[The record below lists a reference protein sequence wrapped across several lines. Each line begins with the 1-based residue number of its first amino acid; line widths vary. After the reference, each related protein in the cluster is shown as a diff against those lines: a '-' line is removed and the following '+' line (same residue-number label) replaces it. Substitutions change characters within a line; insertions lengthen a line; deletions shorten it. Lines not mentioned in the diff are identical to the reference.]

1 MRPVRK
7 EEYIDKIELRSKIY
21 KLADSIRD
29 GEEDLLE
36 EYNEKVE
43 QYAAITM
50 HQGPASE
57 TDPIAWDLFCELAG
71 GDPGKIIY
79 AGGRRSL
86 NYEEMLRFNRGY
98 WR

>member
-7 EEYIDKIELRSKIY
+7 ELYIDKIELRDEIH
-21 KLADSIRD
+21 KLANLIKD

-43 QYAAITM
+43 RYAAITM

-71 GDPGKIIY
+71 GDPGKIVY
-79 AGGRRSL
+79 AGGRRGL

>member
-7 EEYIDKIELRSKIY
+7 ELYIDKIKLRGEIH
-21 KLADSIRD
+21 KLADLIRD
-29 GEEDLLE
+29 GEEDLLDK
-36 EYNEKVE
+36 YDKKVE
-43 QYAAITM
+43 RYAAITM

-57 TDPIAWDLFCELAG
+57 TDPIAWDLFCEVAG
-71 GDPGKIIY
+71 GDPGEIIY
-79 AGGRRSL
+79 AGGKRGL

>member
-7 EEYIDKIELRSKIY
+7 ELYIDKIELRDEIH
-21 KLADSIRD
+21 KLADLIRD

-43 QYAAITM
+43 RYAAITM

-79 AGGRRSL
+79 AGGRRGL

>member
-1 MRPVRK
+1 MRPVKK
-7 EEYIDKIELRSKIY
+7 EIYIDKIELRSKIH
-21 KLADSIRD
+21 KLADLIRD

-36 EYNEKVE
+36 EYNDKVE
-43 QYAAITM
+43 RYAAITM

-71 GDPGKIIY
+71 GDPGKIVY
-79 AGGRRSL
+79 AGGRRGL